1 MEFGIVNYHCLG
13 GNYMYRDK
21 DKLAIN
27 VAKLYYR
34 SDYSQQKIA
43 QELGVSRPSI
53 SRLLQYAK
61 DKGYVNIQIVDPVED
76 MSHMEQRLKEK
87 LHLKDVKIASST
99 INDEEEIK
107 KYIGITA
114 AHYLD
119 SIIKDGDIIGVGWGT
134 TLYNMS
140 QALVPKAIKGSQVV
154 QLEGGISHSDWNNYA
169 REILES
175 FAANFDTVAQY
186 LPLPVIFD
194 TKETKEQV
202 DKDRYIKRVLEL
214 GRHANIA
221 IFSVGTVRPNAL
233 FFRLGYTGIEEQ
245 EKIQKSSVGD
255 ICSRFF
261 DVEGRICNRDLDDRT
276 VGITLSELRDKE
288 FSIMISGGEA
298 KINAIKAAL
307 KGRYANVLI
316 TDQFTGKALLED

>member
-1 MEFGIVNYHCLG
+1 MEFGIVNHHLG
-13 GNYMYRDK
+13 GNDMYRDK

-76 MSHMEQRLKEK
+76 MSHMEQRLKDK
-87 LHLKDVKIASST
+87 LHLKDVTIASST

-114 AHYLD
+114 ARYLD

-154 QLEGGISHSDWNNYA
+154 QLEGGVSHSEWNNYA

-186 LPLPVIFD
+186 MPLPVIFD
-194 TKETKEQV
+194 TKETKELV

-276 VGITLSELRDKE
+276 VGITLNELRDKE

-298 KINAIKAAL
+298 KINAIRAAL

>member
-1 MEFGIVNYHCLG
+1 
-13 GNYMYRDK
+13 MYRDK

-34 SDYSQQKIA
+34 SDFSQQKIA

-76 MSHMEQRLKEK
+76 MSIMEQRLKDK

-107 KYIGITA
+107 KYISIA
-114 AHYLD
+114 AAQYLD
-119 SIIKDGDIIGVGWGT
+119 GIIKDGDIIGVGWGT
-134 TLYNMS
+134 TLHNMS
-140 QALVPKAIKGSQVV
+140 QALIPRSIKGSQVV
-154 QLEGGISHSDWNNYA
+154 QLEGGLSNSEWNNYS
-169 REILES
+169 REILEN
-175 FAANFDTVAQY
+175 FANNFNTVAQY

-194 TKETKEQV
+194 NKATKEQV
-202 DKDRYIKRVLEL
+202 DKDRYIKRILEL

-221 IFSVGTVRPNAL
+221 LFSVGTVRPNAL
-233 FFRLGYTGIEEQ
+233 FFRLGYTDIQEQ
-245 EKIQKSSVGD
+245 EKIQRNSVGD

-261 DVEGRICNRDLDDRT
+261 DVEGRVCNRDLDERT

-288 FSIMISGGEA
+288 YSIMISGGEG

-316 TDQFTGKALLED
+316 TDQFTGKSLLED

>member
-1 MEFGIVNYHCLG
+1 
-13 GNYMYRDK
+13 MYRDK
-21 DKLAIN
+21 DNLAIN

-34 SDYSQQKIA
+34 SDFSQQKIA

-76 MSHMEQRLKEK
+76 MSIMEQRLKDK

-107 KYIGITA
+107 KYISIA
-114 AHYLD
+114 AAQYLD
-119 SIIKDGDIIGVGWGT
+119 GIIKDGDIIGVGWGT

-140 QALVPKAIKGSQVV
+140 QALISRSIKGSQVV
-154 QLEGGISHSDWNNYA
+154 QLEGGLSNSEWNSYS
-169 REILES
+169 REILEN
-175 FAANFDTVAQY
+175 FANNFNTVAQY

-194 TKETKEQV
+194 NKATKEQV
-202 DKDRYIKRVLEL
+202 DKDRYIKRILEL

-221 IFSVGTVRPNAL
+221 LFSVGTVRPNAL
-233 FFRLGYTGIEEQ
+233 FFRLGYTDIQEQ
-245 EKIQKSSVGD
+245 EKIQRTSAGD

-261 DVEGRICNRDLDDRT
+261 DVEGRVCNRDLDERT

-288 FSIMISGGEA
+288 YSIMISGGEG

-307 KGRYANVLI
+307 RGRYANVLI

>member
-1 MEFGIVNYHCLG
+1 MEFGIVNHHLG
-13 GNYMYRDK
+13 GNDMYRDK

-76 MSHMEQRLKEK
+76 MSHMEQRLKDK

-114 AHYLD
+114 ARYLD

-154 QLEGGISHSDWNNYA
+154 QLEGGVSHSEWNNYA

-186 LPLPVIFD
+186 MPLPVIFD
-194 TKETKEQV
+194 TKETKELV

>member
-1 MEFGIVNYHCLG
+1 MEFELVNHHLG
-13 GNYMYRDK
+13 GKDMYRDK

-76 MSHMEQRLKEK
+76 MSHMEQRLKDK

-114 AHYLD
+114 ARYLD

-154 QLEGGISHSDWNNYA
+154 QLEGGVSHSEWNNYA

-186 LPLPVIFD
+186 MPLPVIFD
-194 TKETKEQV
+194 TKETKELV

-298 KINAIKAAL
+298 KINAIRAAL

>member
-1 MEFGIVNYHCLG
+1 
-13 GNYMYRDK
+13 MYRDK

-34 SDYSQQKIA
+34 SDFSQQKIA

-76 MSHMEQRLKEK
+76 MSIMEQRLKDK

-107 KYIGITA
+107 KYISIA
-114 AHYLD
+114 AAQYLD
-119 SIIKDGDIIGVGWGT
+119 GIIKDGDIIGVGWGT

-140 QALVPKAIKGSQVV
+140 QALIPRSIKGSQVV
-154 QLEGGISHSDWNNYA
+154 QLEGGLSNSEWNNYS
-169 REILES
+169 REILEN
-175 FAANFDTVAQY
+175 FANNFNTVAHY

-194 TKETKEQV
+194 NKATKEQV
-202 DKDRYIKRVLEL
+202 DKDRYIKRILEL

-221 IFSVGTVRPNAL
+221 LFSVGTVRPNAL
-233 FFRLGYTGIEEQ
+233 FFRLGYTDIQEQ
-245 EKIQKSSVGD
+245 EKIQRNSVGD

-261 DVEGRICNRDLDDRT
+261 DVEGRVCNRDLDERT

-288 FSIMISGGEA
+288 YSIMISGGEG

-307 KGRYANVLI
+307 RGRYANVLI

>member
-1 MEFGIVNYHCLG
+1 
-13 GNYMYRDK
+13 MYRDK

-34 SDYSQQKIA
+34 SDFSQQKIA

-76 MSHMEQRLKEK
+76 MSIMEQRLKDK

-107 KYIGITA
+107 KYISIA
-114 AHYLD
+114 AAQYLD
-119 SIIKDGDIIGVGWGT
+119 GIIKDGDIIGVGWGT

-140 QALVPKAIKGSQVV
+140 QALLPRSIKGSQVV
-154 QLEGGISHSDWNNYA
+154 QLEGGLSNSEWNNYS
-169 REILES
+169 REILENFANS
-175 FAANFDTVAQY
+175 FNTVAQY

-194 TKETKEQV
+194 NKATKEQV
-202 DKDRYIKRVLEL
+202 DKDRYIKRILEL

-221 IFSVGTVRPNAL
+221 LFSVGTVRPNAL
-233 FFRLGYTGIEEQ
+233 FFRLGYTDIQEQ
-245 EKIQKSSVGD
+245 EKIQRNSVGD

-261 DVEGRICNRDLDDRT
+261 DVEGRVCNRDLDERT

-288 FSIMISGGEA
+288 YSIMISGGEG

>member
-1 MEFGIVNYHCLG
+1 
-13 GNYMYRDK
+13 MYRDK

-34 SDYSQQKIA
+34 SDFSQQKIA

-76 MSHMEQRLKEK
+76 MSIMEQRLKDK

-107 KYIGITA
+107 KYISIA
-114 AHYLD
+114 AAQYLD
-119 SIIKDGDIIGVGWGT
+119 GIIKDGDIIGVGWGT
-134 TLYNMS
+134 TLHNMS
-140 QALVPKAIKGSQVV
+140 QALIPRSIKGSQVV
-154 QLEGGISHSDWNNYA
+154 QLEGGLSNSEWNNYS
-169 REILES
+169 REILEN
-175 FAANFDTVAQY
+175 FANNFNTVAQY

-194 TKETKEQV
+194 NKATKKQV
-202 DKDRYIKRVLEL
+202 DKDRYIKRILEL

-221 IFSVGTVRPNAL
+221 LFSVGTVRPNAL
-233 FFRLGYTGIEEQ
+233 FFRLGYTDIQEQ
-245 EKIQKSSVGD
+245 EKIQRTSVGD

-261 DVEGRICNRDLDDRT
+261 DVEGRVCNRDLDERT
-276 VGITLSELRDKE
+276 VGITLSELQDKE
-288 FSIMISGGEA
+288 YSIMISGGEG

-307 KGRYANVLI
+307 RGRYANVLI

>member
-1 MEFGIVNYHCLG
+1 
-13 GNYMYRDK
+13 MYRDK

-34 SDYSQQKIA
+34 SDFSQQKIA

-61 DKGYVNIQIVDPVED
+61 DKGYVSIQIVDPVED
-76 MSHMEQRLKEK
+76 MSNMEQRLRDK
-87 LHLKDVKIASST
+87 LHLKDVKIASAT

-107 KYIGITA
+107 KYISIA
-114 AHYLD
+114 AAKYLD
-119 SIIKDGDIIGVGWGT
+119 GIIKNGDIIGVGWGT

-140 QALVPKAIKGSQVV
+140 QSLEHRPIKGAQVV
-154 QLEGGISHSDWNNYA
+154 QLEGGVSNSEWNNYS
-169 REILES
+169 REILEN
-175 FAANFDTVAQY
+175 FANTYNTVAQY
-186 LPLPVIFD
+186 LPLPVIFAN
-194 TKETKEQV
+194 KETKEQV

-221 IFSVGTVRPNAL
+221 LFSVGTVRPNAL
-233 FFRLGYTGIEEQ
+233 FFRLGYTDIEEQ
-245 EKIQKSSVGD
+245 EKIQKNSVGD

-261 DVEGRICNRDLDDRT
+261 DVEGRVCNRDLDERT
-276 VGITLSELRDKE
+276 VGITLNELKDKE
-288 FSIMISGGEA
+288 YSIMISGGEA
-298 KINAIKAAL
+298 KIPAIRAAL

-316 TDQFTGKALLED
+316 TDQFTGKALLADY

>member
-1 MEFGIVNYHCLG
+1 MEFGIVNHHLG
-13 GNYMYRDK
+13 GNHMYRDK

-76 MSHMEQRLKEK
+76 MSHMEQRLKDK

-114 AHYLD
+114 ARYLD

-140 QALVPKAIKGSQVV
+140 QALVPKALKGSQVV
-154 QLEGGISHSDWNNYA
+154 QLEGGVSHSEWNNYA

-186 LPLPVIFD
+186 MPLPVIFD
-194 TKETKEQV
+194 TKETKELV

-276 VGITLSELRDKE
+276 VGIILSELRDKE

-298 KINAIKAAL
+298 KINAIRAAL

>member
-1 MEFGIVNYHCLG
+1 MEFGIVNHHLG
-13 GNYMYRDK
+13 GKDMYRDK

-76 MSHMEQRLKEK
+76 MSHMEQRLKDK

-114 AHYLD
+114 ARYLD

-154 QLEGGISHSDWNNYA
+154 QLEGGVSHSEWNNYA

-186 LPLPVIFD
+186 MPLPVIFD
-194 TKETKEQV
+194 TKETKELV

>member
-1 MEFGIVNYHCLG
+1 MEFGIVNHHLG
-13 GNYMYRDK
+13 GNDMYRDK

-76 MSHMEQRLKEK
+76 MSHMEQRLKDK

-114 AHYLD
+114 ARYLD

-154 QLEGGISHSDWNNYA
+154 QLEGGVSHSEWNNYA

-186 LPLPVIFD
+186 MPLPVIFD
-194 TKETKEQV
+194 TKETKELV

-255 ICSRFF
+255 ICSRSF

-298 KINAIKAAL
+298 KINAIRAAL

>member
-1 MEFGIVNYHCLG
+1 
-13 GNYMYRDK
+13 MYRDK

-34 SDYSQQKIA
+34 SDFSQQKIA

-76 MSHMEQRLKEK
+76 MSIMEQRLKDK

-107 KYIGITA
+107 KYISIA
-114 AHYLD
+114 AAQYLD
-119 SIIKDGDIIGVGWGT
+119 GIIKDGDIIGVGWGT

-140 QALVPKAIKGSQVV
+140 QALISRSIKGSQVV
-154 QLEGGISHSDWNNYA
+154 QLEGGLSNSEWNNYS
-169 REILES
+169 REILEN
-175 FAANFDTVAQY
+175 FANNFNTVAQY

-194 TKETKEQV
+194 NKATKEQV
-202 DKDRYIKRVLEL
+202 DKDRYIKRILEL

-221 IFSVGTVRPNAL
+221 LFSVGTVRPNAL
-233 FFRLGYTGIEEQ
+233 FFRLGYTDIHEQ
-245 EKIQKSSVGD
+245 EKIQRNSVGD

-261 DVEGRICNRDLDDRT
+261 DVEGRVCNRDLDERT

-288 FSIMISGGEA
+288 YSIMISGGEG

>member
-1 MEFGIVNYHCLG
+1 MEFGIVNHHLG
-13 GNYMYRDK
+13 GNDMYRDK

-76 MSHMEQRLKEK
+76 MSHMEQRLKDK

-114 AHYLD
+114 ARYLD

-154 QLEGGISHSDWNNYA
+154 QLEGGVSHSEWNNYA

-186 LPLPVIFD
+186 MPLPVIFD
-194 TKETKEQV
+194 TKETKELV

-298 KINAIKAAL
+298 KINAIRAAL

-316 TDQFTGKALLED
+316 TDQFTGKALLEN

>member
-1 MEFGIVNYHCLG
+1 
-13 GNYMYRDK
+13 MYRDK

-34 SDYSQQKIA
+34 SDFSQQKIA

-76 MSHMEQRLKEK
+76 MSIMEQRLKDK

-107 KYIGITA
+107 KYISIA
-114 AHYLD
+114 AAQYLD
-119 SIIKDGDIIGVGWGT
+119 GIIKDGDIIGVGWGT

-140 QALVPKAIKGSQVV
+140 QALIPRSIKGSQVV
-154 QLEGGISHSDWNNYA
+154 QLEGGLSNSEWNNYS
-169 REILES
+169 REILEN
-175 FAANFDTVAQY
+175 FANNFNTVAQY

-194 TKETKEQV
+194 NKETKEQV
-202 DKDRYIKRVLEL
+202 DKDRYIKRILEL
-214 GRHANIA
+214 GHHANIA
-221 IFSVGTVRPNAL
+221 LFSVGTVRPNAL
-233 FFRLGYTGIEEQ
+233 FFRLGYTDIQEQ
-245 EKIQKSSVGD
+245 EKIQRNSVGD

-261 DVEGRICNRDLDDRT
+261 DVEGRVCNRDLDERT

-288 FSIMISGGEA
+288 YSIMISGGEG

>member
-1 MEFGIVNYHCLG
+1 
-13 GNYMYRDK
+13 MYRDK

-34 SDYSQQKIA
+34 SDFSQQKIA

-61 DKGYVNIQIVDPVED
+61 DKGYVSIQIVDPVED
-76 MSHMEQRLKEK
+76 MSIMEQRLKDK

-107 KYIGITA
+107 KYISIA
-114 AHYLD
+114 AAQYLD
-119 SIIKDGDIIGVGWGT
+119 GIIKDGDIIGVGWGT

-140 QALVPKAIKGSQVV
+140 QALISRPIKGSQVV
-154 QLEGGISHSDWNNYA
+154 QLEGGLSNSEWNNYS
-169 REILES
+169 REILEN
-175 FAANFDTVAQY
+175 FANNFNTVAQY

-194 TKETKEQV
+194 NKATKEQV
-202 DKDRYIKRVLEL
+202 DKDRYIKRILEL

-221 IFSVGTVRPNAL
+221 LFSVGTVRPNAL
-233 FFRLGYTGIEEQ
+233 FFRLGYTDIQEQ
-245 EKIQKSSVGD
+245 EKIQRNSVGD

-261 DVEGRICNRDLDDRT
+261 DVEGRVCNRDLDERT
-276 VGITLSELRDKE
+276 VGITLSELRDKD
-288 FSIMISGGEA
+288 FSIMISGGEG

>member
-1 MEFGIVNYHCLG
+1 
-13 GNYMYRDK
+13 MYRDK

-34 SDYSQQKIA
+34 SDFSQQKIA

-76 MSHMEQRLKEK
+76 MSIMEQRLKDK

-107 KYIGITA
+107 KYISIA
-114 AHYLD
+114 AAQYLD
-119 SIIKDGDIIGVGWGT
+119 GIIKDGDIIGVGWGT

-140 QALVPKAIKGSQVV
+140 QALIPRSIKGSQVV
-154 QLEGGISHSDWNNYA
+154 QLEGGLSNSEWNNYS
-169 REILES
+169 REILEN
-175 FAANFDTVAQY
+175 FANNFNTVAKY

-194 TKETKEQV
+194 NKATKEQV
-202 DKDRYIKRVLEL
+202 DKDIYIKRILEL

-221 IFSVGTVRPNAL
+221 LFSVGTVRPNAL
-233 FFRLGYTGIEEQ
+233 FFRLGYTEIQEQ
-245 EKIQKSSVGD
+245 EKIQRTSVGD

-261 DVEGRICNRDLDDRT
+261 DVEGRVCNRDLDERT

-288 FSIMISGGEA
+288 YSIMISGGEG

-307 KGRYANVLI
+307 RGRYANVLI

>member
-1 MEFGIVNYHCLG
+1 
-13 GNYMYRDK
+13 MYRDK

-76 MSHMEQRLKEK
+76 MSHMEQRLKDK

-114 AHYLD
+114 ARYLD

-154 QLEGGISHSDWNNYA
+154 QLEGGISHSEWNNYA

-194 TKETKEQV
+194 TKETKELV

-298 KINAIKAAL
+298 KINAIRAAL

-316 TDQFTGKALLED
+316 TDQFTGKALLDIFTTF

>member
-1 MEFGIVNYHCLG
+1 
-13 GNYMYRDK
+13 MYRDK
-21 DKLAIN
+21 DNLAIN

-34 SDYSQQKIA
+34 SDFSQQKIA

-76 MSHMEQRLKEK
+76 MSIMEQRLKDK

-107 KYIGITA
+107 KYISIA
-114 AHYLD
+114 AAQYLD
-119 SIIKDGDIIGVGWGT
+119 GIIKDGDIIGVGWGT

-140 QALVPKAIKGSQVV
+140 QALISRSIKGSQVV
-154 QLEGGISHSDWNNYA
+154 QLEGGLSNSEWNNYS
-169 REILES
+169 REILEN
-175 FAANFDTVAQY
+175 FANNFNTVAQY

-194 TKETKEQV
+194 NKATKEQV
-202 DKDRYIKRVLEL
+202 DKDRYIKRILEL

-221 IFSVGTVRPNAL
+221 LFSVGTVRPNAL
-233 FFRLGYTGIEEQ
+233 FFRLGYTDIQEQ
-245 EKIQKSSVGD
+245 EKIQRTSVGD

-261 DVEGRICNRDLDDRT
+261 DVEGRVCNRDLDERT

-288 FSIMISGGEA
+288 YSIMISGGEG
-298 KINAIKAAL
+298 KINAIKSAL

>member
-1 MEFGIVNYHCLG
+1 
-13 GNYMYRDK
+13 MYRDK

-34 SDYSQQKIA
+34 SDFSQQKIA

-61 DKGYVNIQIVDPVED
+61 DKGYVSIQIVDPVED
-76 MSHMEQRLKEK
+76 MSIMEQRLKDK

-107 KYIGITA
+107 KYISIA
-114 AHYLD
+114 AAQYLD
-119 SIIKDGDIIGVGWGT
+119 GIIKDGDIIGVGWGT

-140 QALVPKAIKGSQVV
+140 QALIARPIKGSQVV
-154 QLEGGISHSDWNNYA
+154 QLEGGLSNSEWNNYS
-169 REILES
+169 REILEN
-175 FAANFDTVAQY
+175 FANNFNTVAQY

-194 TKETKEQV
+194 NKATKEQV
-202 DKDRYIKRVLEL
+202 DKDRYIKRILEL

-221 IFSVGTVRPNAL
+221 LFSVGTVHPNAL
-233 FFRLGYTGIEEQ
+233 FFRLGYTDIQEQ
-245 EKIQKSSVGD
+245 EKIQRNSVGD

-261 DVEGRICNRDLDDRT
+261 DVEGRVCNRDLDERT

-288 FSIMISGGEA
+288 YSIMISGGEG

>member
-1 MEFGIVNYHCLG
+1 
-13 GNYMYRDK
+13 MYRDK

-34 SDYSQQKIA
+34 SDFSQQKIA

-76 MSHMEQRLKEK
+76 MSIMEQRLKDK

-107 KYIGITA
+107 KYISIA
-114 AHYLD
+114 AAQYLD
-119 SIIKDGDIIGVGWGT
+119 GIIKDGDIIGVGWGT
-134 TLYNMS
+134 TLHNMS
-140 QALVPKAIKGSQVV
+140 QALIPRSIKGSLVV
-154 QLEGGISHSDWNNYA
+154 QLEGGLSNSEWNNYS
-169 REILES
+169 REILEN
-175 FAANFDTVAQY
+175 FANNFNTVAQY

-194 TKETKEQV
+194 NKATKEQV
-202 DKDRYIKRVLEL
+202 DKDRYIKRILEL

-221 IFSVGTVRPNAL
+221 LFSVGTVRPNAL
-233 FFRLGYTGIEEQ
+233 FFRLGYTNIQEQ
-245 EKIQKSSVGD
+245 EKIQRTSVGD

-261 DVEGRICNRDLDDRT
+261 DVEGRVCNRDLDERT

-288 FSIMISGGEA
+288 YSIMISGGEG

-307 KGRYANVLI
+307 RGRYANVLI

>member
-1 MEFGIVNYHCLG
+1 
-13 GNYMYRDK
+13 MYRDK

-34 SDYSQQKIA
+34 SDFSQQKIA

-76 MSHMEQRLKEK
+76 MSIMEQRLKDK

-107 KYIGITA
+107 KYISIA
-114 AHYLD
+114 AAQYLD
-119 SIIKDGDIIGVGWGT
+119 GIIKDGDIIGVGWGT

-140 QALVPKAIKGSQVV
+140 QALISRSIKGSQVV
-154 QLEGGISHSDWNNYA
+154 QLEGGLSNSEWNNYS
-169 REILES
+169 REILEN
-175 FAANFDTVAQY
+175 FANNFNTVAQY

-194 TKETKEQV
+194 NKATKEQV
-202 DKDRYIKRVLEL
+202 DKDRYIKRILEL

-221 IFSVGTVRPNAL
+221 LFSVGTVRPNAL
-233 FFRLGYTGIEEQ
+233 FFRLGYTDIQEQ
-245 EKIQKSSVGD
+245 AKIQRNSVGD

-261 DVEGRICNRDLDDRT
+261 DVEGRVCNRDLDERT

-288 FSIMISGGEA
+288 YSIMISGGEG
-298 KINAIKAAL
+298 KINAIKSAL

>member
-1 MEFGIVNYHCLG
+1 MEFGIVNHHLG
-13 GNYMYRDK
+13 GNDMYRDK

-76 MSHMEQRLKEK
+76 MSHMEQRLKDK

-114 AHYLD
+114 ARYLD

-154 QLEGGISHSDWNNYA
+154 QLEGGVSHSEWNNYA

-186 LPLPVIFD
+186 MPLPVIFD
-194 TKETKEQV
+194 TKETKELV

-298 KINAIKAAL
+298 KINAIRAAL

>member
-1 MEFGIVNYHCLG
+1 
-13 GNYMYRDK
+13 MYRDK

-34 SDYSQQKIA
+34 SDFSQQKIA

-76 MSHMEQRLKEK
+76 MSIMEQRLKDK

-107 KYIGITA
+107 KYISIA
-114 AHYLD
+114 AAQYLD
-119 SIIKDGDIIGVGWGT
+119 GIIKDGDIIGVGWGT
-134 TLYNMS
+134 TLHNMS
-140 QALVPKAIKGSQVV
+140 QALIPRSIKGSQVV
-154 QLEGGISHSDWNNYA
+154 QLEGGLSNSEWNNYS
-169 REILES
+169 REILEN
-175 FAANFDTVAQY
+175 FANNFNTVAQY

-194 TKETKEQV
+194 NKATKEQV
-202 DKDRYIKRVLEL
+202 DKDRYIKRILEL

-221 IFSVGTVRPNAL
+221 LFSVGTVRPNAL
-233 FFRLGYTGIEEQ
+233 FFRLGYTDIQEQ
-245 EKIQKSSVGD
+245 EKIQRNSVGD

-261 DVEGRICNRDLDDRT
+261 DVEGRVCNRDLDERT

-288 FSIMISGGEA
+288 YSIMISGGEG

-316 TDQFTGKALLED
+316 TDQFTGKVLLED

>member
-1 MEFGIVNYHCLG
+1 MEFGIVNHHLG
-13 GNYMYRDK
+13 GKDMYRDK

-76 MSHMEQRLKEK
+76 MSHMEQRLKDK

-114 AHYLD
+114 ARYLD

-154 QLEGGISHSDWNNYA
+154 QLEGGISHSEWNNYA

>member
-1 MEFGIVNYHCLG
+1 
-13 GNYMYRDK
+13 MYRDK

-34 SDYSQQKIA
+34 SDFSQQKIA

-76 MSHMEQRLKEK
+76 MSIMEQRLKDK

-107 KYIGITA
+107 KYISIA
-114 AHYLD
+114 AAQYLD
-119 SIIKDGDIIGVGWGT
+119 GIIKDGDIIGVGWGT

-140 QALVPKAIKGSQVV
+140 QALIPRSIKGSQVV
-154 QLEGGISHSDWNNYA
+154 QLEGGLSNSEWNNYS
-169 REILES
+169 REILENFANS
-175 FAANFDTVAQY
+175 FNTVAQY

-194 TKETKEQV
+194 NKATKEQV
-202 DKDRYIKRVLEL
+202 DKDRYIKRILEL

-221 IFSVGTVRPNAL
+221 LFSVGTVRPNAL
-233 FFRLGYTGIEEQ
+233 FFRLGYTDIQEQ
-245 EKIQKSSVGD
+245 EKIQRNSVGD

-261 DVEGRICNRDLDDRT
+261 DVEGRVCNRDLDERT

-288 FSIMISGGEA
+288 YSIMISGGEG

>member
-1 MEFGIVNYHCLG
+1 MEFGIVNHHLG
-13 GNYMYRDK
+13 GNDMYRDK

-76 MSHMEQRLKEK
+76 MSHMEQRLKDK

-107 KYIGITA
+107 KYIGIA
-114 AHYLD
+114 AARYLD

-154 QLEGGISHSDWNNYA
+154 QLEGGVSHSEWNNYA
-169 REILES
+169 REILEN

-298 KINAIKAAL
+298 KINAIRAAL

>member
-1 MEFGIVNYHCLG
+1 
-13 GNYMYRDK
+13 MYRDK

-34 SDYSQQKIA
+34 SDFSQQKIA

-61 DKGYVNIQIVDPVED
+61 DKGYVNIQIIDPVED
-76 MSHMEQRLKEK
+76 MTHMEQRLKEK

-107 KYIGITA
+107 KYIAIA
-114 AHYLD
+114 AAKYLD
-119 SIIKDGDIIGVGWGT
+119 SIVKDGDIIGVGWGT
-134 TLYNMS
+134 TLNNMA
-140 QALVPKAIKGSQVV
+140 QALIPKPLKGAQIV
-154 QLEGGISHSDWNNYA
+154 QLEGGVTHSEWNTYS
-169 REILES
+169 REILEK

-194 TKETKEQV
+194 TKETKELV
-202 DKDRYIKRVLEL
+202 DKDRYIKRILEL

-221 IFSVGTVRPNAL
+221 LFSVGTVRPTAL
-233 FFRLGYTGIEEQ
+233 FFRLGYTDIQEK
-245 EKIQKSSVGD
+245 EKIQKNSVGD

-261 DVEGRICNRDLDDRT
+261 DVEGRVCNRDLDDRT
-276 VGITLSELRDKE
+276 VGITLPELRDKE
-288 FSIMISGGEA
+288 YSIMISGGEA
-298 KINAIKAAL
+298 KVNAIRAAL

>member
-1 MEFGIVNYHCLG
+1 
-13 GNYMYRDK
+13 MYRDK

-34 SDYSQQKIA
+34 SDFSQQKIA

-61 DKGYVNIQIVDPVED
+61 DKGYVSIQIVDPVED
-76 MSHMEQRLKEK
+76 MSIMEQRLKDK

-107 KYIGITA
+107 KYISIA
-114 AHYLD
+114 AAQYLD
-119 SIIKDGDIIGVGWGT
+119 GIIKDGDIIGVGWGT

-140 QALVPKAIKGSQVV
+140 QALISRSIKGSQVV
-154 QLEGGISHSDWNNYA
+154 QLEGGLSNSEWNNYS
-169 REILES
+169 REILEN
-175 FAANFDTVAQY
+175 FANNFNTVAQY

-194 TKETKEQV
+194 NKATKEQV
-202 DKDRYIKRVLEL
+202 DKDRYIKRILEL

-221 IFSVGTVRPNAL
+221 LFSVGTVRPNAL
-233 FFRLGYTGIEEQ
+233 FFRLGYTDIQEQ
-245 EKIQKSSVGD
+245 EKIQRNSVGD

-261 DVEGRICNRDLDDRT
+261 DVEGRVCNRDLDERT
-276 VGITLSELRDKE
+276 VGITLSGLRDKE
-288 FSIMISGGEA
+288 YSIMISGGEG

>member
-1 MEFGIVNYHCLG
+1 
-13 GNYMYRDK
+13 MYRDK

-34 SDYSQQKIA
+34 SDFSQQKIA

-76 MSHMEQRLKEK
+76 MSIMEQRLKDK

-107 KYIGITA
+107 KYISIA
-114 AHYLD
+114 AAQYLD
-119 SIIKDGDIIGVGWGT
+119 GIIKDGDIIGVGWGT
-134 TLYNMS
+134 TLHNMS
-140 QALVPKAIKGSQVV
+140 QALIPRSIKGSQVV
-154 QLEGGISHSDWNNYA
+154 QLEGGLSNSDWNNYS
-169 REILES
+169 REILEN
-175 FAANFDTVAQY
+175 FANNFNTVAQY

-194 TKETKEQV
+194 NKATKEQV
-202 DKDRYIKRVLEL
+202 DKDRYIKRILEL

-221 IFSVGTVRPNAL
+221 LFSVGTVRPNAL
-233 FFRLGYTGIEEQ
+233 FFRLGYTDIQEQ
-245 EKIQKSSVGD
+245 EKIQRNSVGD

-261 DVEGRICNRDLDDRT
+261 DVEGRVCNRDLDERT

-288 FSIMISGGEA
+288 YSIMISGGEG

-307 KGRYANVLI
+307 RGRYANVLI

>member
-1 MEFGIVNYHCLG
+1 
-13 GNYMYRDK
+13 MYRDK

-34 SDYSQQKIA
+34 SDFSQQKIA

-61 DKGYVNIQIVDPVED
+61 DKGYVSIQIVDPVED
-76 MSHMEQRLKEK
+76 MSIMEQRLKDK

-107 KYIGITA
+107 KYISIA
-114 AHYLD
+114 AAQYLD
-119 SIIKDGDIIGVGWGT
+119 GIIKDGDIIGVGWGT
-134 TLYNMS
+134 TLHNMS
-140 QALVPKAIKGSQVV
+140 QALIPRSIKGSQVV
-154 QLEGGISHSDWNNYA
+154 QLEGGLSNSEWNNYS
-169 REILES
+169 REILDN
-175 FAANFDTVAQY
+175 FANNFNTVVQY

-194 TKETKEQV
+194 NKATKEQV
-202 DKDRYIKRVLEL
+202 DKDRYIKRILEL

-221 IFSVGTVRPNAL
+221 LFSVGTVRPNAL
-233 FFRLGYTGIEEQ
+233 FFRLGYTDIQEQ
-245 EKIQKSSVGD
+245 EKIQRTSVGD

-261 DVEGRICNRDLDDRT
+261 DVEGRVCNRDLDERT

-288 FSIMISGGEA
+288 YSIMISGGEG

-307 KGRYANVLI
+307 RGRYANVLI

>member
-1 MEFGIVNYHCLG
+1 MEFELVNHHLG
-13 GNYMYRDK
+13 GKDMYRDK

-76 MSHMEQRLKEK
+76 MSHMEQRLKDK

-114 AHYLD
+114 ARYLD

-154 QLEGGISHSDWNNYA
+154 QLEGGISHSEWNNYA

-194 TKETKEQV
+194 TKETKELV

>member
-1 MEFGIVNYHCLG
+1 
-13 GNYMYRDK
+13 MYRDK

-34 SDYSQQKIA
+34 SDFSQQKIA

-76 MSHMEQRLKEK
+76 MSIMEQRLKDK

-107 KYIGITA
+107 KYISIA
-114 AHYLD
+114 AAQYLD
-119 SIIKDGDIIGVGWGT
+119 GIIKDGDIIGVGWGT

-140 QALVPKAIKGSQVV
+140 QALISRSIKGSQVV
-154 QLEGGISHSDWNNYA
+154 QLEGGLSNSEWNSYS
-169 REILES
+169 REILEN
-175 FAANFDTVAQY
+175 FANNFNTVAQY

-194 TKETKEQV
+194 NKATKEQV
-202 DKDRYIKRVLEL
+202 DKDRYIKRILEL

-221 IFSVGTVRPNAL
+221 LFSVGTVRPNAL
-233 FFRLGYTGIEEQ
+233 FFRLGYTDIQEQ
-245 EKIQKSSVGD
+245 EKIQRTSAGD

-261 DVEGRICNRDLDDRT
+261 DVEGRVCNRDLDERT

-288 FSIMISGGEA
+288 YSIMISGGEG

-307 KGRYANVLI
+307 RGRYANVLI

>member
-1 MEFGIVNYHCLG
+1 MEFGIVNHHLG
-13 GNYMYRDK
+13 GNDMYRDK

-76 MSHMEQRLKEK
+76 MSHMEQRLKDK
-87 LHLKDVKIASST
+87 LHLRDVKIASST

-114 AHYLD
+114 ARYLD

-154 QLEGGISHSDWNNYA
+154 QLEGGVSHSEWNNYA

-186 LPLPVIFD
+186 MPLPVIFD
-194 TKETKEQV
+194 TKETKELV

-298 KINAIKAAL
+298 KINAIRAAL